1 MSTPE
6 KKTSY
11 KEGLRMVE
19 SGILSQEQLESM
31 IFEGIVASASSSRGI
46 GRNVMIGSDG
56 KTQIEPTLYFKG
68 GNGLTYTKEMNE
80 LREKFNTIKDKYCV
94 RTTEISKA

>member
-1 MSTPE
+1 MSTTE

-19 SGILSQEQLESM
+19 SGILSQEQLDNM
-31 IFEGIVASASSSRGI
+31 ISSGIVASASSSRGV

-68 GNGLTYTKEMNE
+68 GNGLVYTKEMNE
-80 LREKFNTIKDKYCV
+80 LRDKFNTIKDKYCV